1 MGTGN
6 QGKNSMTDTKPVYVR
21 AGKATR
27 EKFDELVKLYGS
39 QTQVFAVA
47 IDRLYQSEVNRT
59 TVVGP
64 VRRSYAFANWLHG
77 YNAQHS
83 TDYRPT
89 TVPDSVVE
97 QYNANRTATPQPASG
112 VGEREGE

>member
-1 MGTGN
+1 MKTHITVRVSLGTRQQLERLAAQEHRTLSN
-6 QGKNSMTDTKPVYVR
+6 MVR
-21 AGKATR
+21 VLLLEALA
-27 EKFDELVKLYGS
+27 
-39 QTQVFAVA
+39 
-47 IDRLYQSEVNRT
+47 NRT

-64 VRRSYAFANWLHG
+64 VRRSYAFANWLHS

-112 VGEREGE
+112 VGEREGER

>member
-1 MGTGN
+1 
-6 QGKNSMTDTKPVYVR
+6 MTRRTEHITVR
-21 AGKATR
+21 VPPETR
-27 EKFDELVKLYGS
+27 RQLEQLAAQEHRTLSNLVRVLLLE
-39 QTQVFAVA
+39 ALA
-47 IDRLYQSEVNRT
+47 NRT

-97 QYNANRTATPQPASG
+97 QYNANRTATPPAGSG
-112 VGEREGE
+112 VGEE